1 MERMRHSQLELF
13 SGLKDYNQAKT
24 GVSEPFWR
32 YLWNYEKIIFIIIG
46 FIITGIVFF
55 TLGVEKGKESAALK
69 LNAQFN
75 MATKTQIS
83 RPVQTPIK
91 PVQTPIKEE
100 VSPVKLQQPSS
111 SQNYTIQIASYQ
123 TKTYAQKEA
132 ESLKKRGFA
141 SLVLPKGTYT
151 IVCVG
156 NFADEKTARPLLS
169 KLKKRYQDCFI
180 RRL

>member
-1 MERMRHSQLELF
+1 MERIRHSQLELF

-91 PVQTPIKEE
+91 EE

-156 NFADEKTARPLLS
+156 NFANEKTARPLLS
-169 KLKKRYQDCFI
+169 ELKKRYQDCFV